1 MQNCHKTDLILYAIR
16 MILVAERATTLRAMY
31 SKVPSDLLDD
41 GDEMCSISPF
51 CVHVKFQFF
60 KTTGKSSKL
69 SNVICS
75 FECSTLLPIA
85 QAVYAKYVI
94 IKNISPCTN
103 MNTGHLRTLSWNSF

>member
-60 KTTGKSSKL
+60 KTT
-69 SNVICS
+69 
-75 FECSTLLPIA
+75 IA